1 MKIVNYHLKF
11 NIPSN
16 PGDLK
21 FSLPSLT
28 LDTIIIVKF
37 SGIYLPMRL
46 GKLSHNFFTKYR
58 TNFTQN
64 ATVLSHSFSTKC
76 TRYGA
81 KLSILIII

>member
-46 GKLSHNFFTKYR
+46 GKLSHNFLPNIALISLRMRQSCR
-58 TNFTQN
+58 TVFRRNAPVMVQN
-64 ATVLSHSFSTKC
+64 CQS
-76 TRYGA
+76 
-81 KLSILIII
+81 